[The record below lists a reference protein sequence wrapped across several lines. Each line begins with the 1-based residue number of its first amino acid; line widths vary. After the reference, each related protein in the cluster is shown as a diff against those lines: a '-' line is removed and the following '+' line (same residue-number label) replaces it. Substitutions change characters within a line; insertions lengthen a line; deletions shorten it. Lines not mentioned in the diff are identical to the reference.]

1 MNTQVI
7 PTVFIAYPKAFS
19 SREKFER
26 KLSYTLSNLSR
37 FHVKYLS
44 DENNFIQSH
53 ILSDKRVC
61 NSINSSCDNLDLSDV
76 SHLVVFNDGESFN
89 ELISKAKKKEIKSK
103 IFNARLTKVVNLEKG
118 YKYDVYIGRGTTWGN
133 PHAIGVDGDDR
144 DEVIRKFQYDFDRG
158 LLRFSKKDTLVL
170 KGKTLGC
177 HCKPAPCHGDVI
189 AEYLNSLDDGR

>member
-1 MNTQVI
+1 M
-7 PTVFIAYPKAFS
+7 
-19 SREKFER
+19 
-26 KLSYTLSNLSR
+26 
-37 FHVKYLS
+37 S

>member
-1 MNTQVI
+1 MSTQVT
-7 PTVFIAYPKAFS
+7 PTIFIAYPKAFS

-26 KLSYTLSNLSR
+26 KLSYTLSSFSK

-44 DENNFIQSH
+44 DENKFIQAH
-53 ILSDKRVC
+53 ISSDKRVC
-61 NSINSSCDNLDLSDV
+61 DFINSSCENLDLSDV

-89 ELISKAKKKEIKSK
+89 ELIKKAKRQKIKSR
-103 IFNARLTKVVNLEKG
+103 IFNTRLTKVVNLEKG

-133 PHAIGVDGDDR
+133 PHAIGIDGDDR
-144 DEVIRKFQYDFDRG
+144 EEVIRKFQYDFDRE

-170 KGKTLGC
+170 KGKILGC
-177 HCKPAPCHGDVI
+177 HCKPAPCHGDII